1 MSKQYDSEGFMSTPL
16 EGAGAR
22 PKDDYRQDSEDN
34 EVRFRETDEEYQR
47 LKADFARIARA
58 KRMSSHSR
66 SDSSRSTSPL
76 GRQSQRRAT
85 NLPKF
90 RIATFYSSDV
100 ELWFNQI
107 ETQFALHQINDDDER
122 YSLTCAALLGEVAFD
137 VRDVLPQPFRSNK
150 YESLKAI
157 LIERR
162 GLTTPERVNKV
173 ISGERIGTDIPSRFM
188 RRLQKAAGSGPRAVV
203 GKAVI
208 RQAFIRQMPASIR
221 THLVTQPDSATLESL
236 AVLDDRALAAEED
249 VEESKPGVAEIKVE
263 ENTKLVGLLEDLSR
277 RIKKLETVT
286 TSETTSE
293 RNKGRE
299 RVNNNYAPAP
309 AFAPNVQ
316 ASGFVNNQPSHYRN
330 EQNNVPPFVPPPNAQ
345 ATEFVN
351 KPNNCTN
358 ALKINRPHA
367 PPPQTPQN
375 NVAQSPNTDTAQ
387 VCYYHQTYGE
397 KTRLCSEPCS
407 YYVTLGQREVA
418 NIALSHSKLLY
429 VADKGHKCKYLID
442 TGSAVSVLPK
452 SCANGI
458 SDADSLPLVAA
469 NNRTIHT

>member
-34 EVRFRETDEEYQR
+34 EVRFREADEKYQR

-58 KRMSSHSR
+58 KRMTSHSR
-66 SDSSRSTSPL
+66 SDSSRSSSPL

-85 NLPKF
+85 NLPEF
-90 RIATFYSSDV
+90 RIATFYASDV

-122 YSLTCAALLGEVAFD
+122 YSLTCAALSGEVASD
-137 VRDVLPQPFRSNK
+137 VRDVLLQPFRSNK
-150 YESLKAI
+150 YKSLKAI

-173 ISGERIGTDIPSRFM
+173 ISGERIGNDIPSRFL
-188 RRLQKAAGSGPRAVV
+188 RRLQKNAGFGTKAVV

-221 THLVTQPDSATLESL
+221 AHLATQPDSATLESL
-236 AVLDDRALAAEED
+236 ADRALAAEED

-263 ENTKLVGLLEDLSR
+263 ETTKLVGLLEDLSR

-286 TSETTSE
+286 TSERK
-293 RNKGRE
+293 RNKGRG
-299 RVNNNYAPAP
+299 RANNYAHAP

-316 ASGFVNNQPSHYRN
+316 ASGFVSNQPIQYRN
-330 EQNNVPPFVPPPNAQ
+330 EKDNARPFVPPTNLQPLARPFVPPPNPQRNDA
-345 ATEFVN
+345 AKTLDSA
-351 KPNNCTN
+351 N
-358 ALKINRPHA
+358 AP
-367 PPPQTPQN
+367 
-375 NVAQSPNTDTAQ
+375 
-387 VCYYHQTYGE
+387 VCYFHQIFGDKARTC
-397 KTRLCSEPCS
+397 RSPC
-407 YYVTLGQREVA
+407 A
-418 NIALSHSKLLY
+418 F
-429 VADKGHKCKYLID
+429 
-442 TGSAVSVLPK
+442 
-452 SCANGI
+452 
-458 SDADSLPLVAA
+458 SL
-469 NNRTIHT
+469 NC

>member
-1 MSKQYDSEGFMSTPL
+1 MSKQYDSEGFMSMPL
-16 EGAGAR
+16 AGAGAR
-22 PKDDYRQDSEDN
+22 PKDDYHQDSEDN
-34 EVRFRETDEEYQR
+34 EVRFREADEEYQR

-90 RIATFYSSDV
+90 RIATFYASDV

-122 YSLTCAALLGEVAFD
+122 YSLTCAALLGEVASD
-137 VRDVLPQPFRSNK
+137 VRDVLLQPFR
-150 YESLKAI
+150 SLKAI

-162 GLTTPERVNKV
+162 GLTTPERVDKV
-173 ISGERIGTDIPSRFM
+173 ISGERIGTDIPSRFL
-188 RRLQKAAGSGPRAVV
+188 RRLQKTAGFGTIAVV

-221 THLVTQPDSATLESL
+221 AHLATQPDSATLESL
-236 AVLDDRALAAEED
+236 AVLADRALAAEED

-263 ENTKLVGLLEDLSR
+263 ETTKLVGLLEDLSR
-277 RIKKLETVT
+277 RIRKLETVT
-286 TSETTSE
+286 TSERK
-293 RNKGRE
+293 RNKGRG

-330 EQNNVPPFVPPPNAQ
+330 EQNNARPFVPPTNVQPIARPFVPPPNPQRNDA
-345 ATEFVN
+345 AKTLDSA
-351 KPNNCTN
+351 N
-358 ALKINRPHA
+358 AP
-367 PPPQTPQN
+367 
-375 NVAQSPNTDTAQ
+375 
-387 VCYYHQTYGE
+387 VCYFHRDT
-397 KTRLCSEPCS
+397 T
-407 YYVTLGQREVA
+407 
-418 NIALSHSKLLY
+418 Y
-429 VADKGHKCKYLID
+429 VAPH
-442 TGSAVSVLPK
+442 SRAPAV
-452 SCANGI
+452 SCANGNGGG
-458 SDADSLPLVAA
+458 L
-469 NNRTIHT
+469 